1 MKIATQRLNKKA
13 EFGDM
18 VAGEN
23 VNPNTGEPILEFKA
37 DFTLRAGVYSRSQS
51 QQIALSGTDLED
63 TLVLIIRH
71 NTKVS
76 KKMKVKI
83 DTDLYQIVSISFD
96 DSLPNSYD
104 LITIKQEVV
113 KHD

>member
-1 MKIATQRLNKKA
+1 MKIATQRLNKKV

-18 VAGEN
+18 IAGVN
-23 VNPNTGEPILEFKA
+23 VNPNTGEPILEFKM
-37 DFTLRAGVYSRSQS
+37 DFNLRAGIYSRSQS

-104 LITIKQEVV
+104 LITIKQVVV

>member
-23 VNPNTGEPILEFKA
+23 VNPNTGEPILEFRA

-51 QQIALSGTDLED
+51 QQIALSGTELED
-63 TLVLIIRH
+63 TLVLIVRH

-76 KKMKVKI
+76 KKMKVKLGI
-83 DTDLYQIVSISFD
+83 DLYQVINVSFD